1 MIEDI
6 EMEHYCLLI
15 CDECDIV
22 AGRNTNSKASGE
34 LRELLRHQLL
44 GVIGITAT
52 PVPTLLDIMKART
65 RNVKPNRLKPG
76 DNYVGLDMTRPPMDE
91 VCESLPVMVCVLCYC
106 SPFTYLMY

>member
-22 AGRNTNSKASGE
+22 AGRNKNIKASGE

-91 VCESLPVMVCVLCYC
+91 VCESLPVMFCVLCYC